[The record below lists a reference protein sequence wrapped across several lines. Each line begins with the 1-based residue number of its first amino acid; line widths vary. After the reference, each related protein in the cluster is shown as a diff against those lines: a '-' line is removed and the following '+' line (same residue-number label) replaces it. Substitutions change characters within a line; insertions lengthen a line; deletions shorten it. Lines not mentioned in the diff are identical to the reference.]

1 MLKDVERIAFHLGLE
16 SQKLKT
22 VEECNEL
29 IQAIQNEDFE
39 NIVEEIADVLI
50 MVRQLIYLYD
60 IKENVNEMIKI
71 KIQRTL
77 NRYKINENKIT
88 HKVKYFNQRYKFI
101 EWVKQENPN
110 IPERDL
116 HILRMEA
123 LVEKYLPNWFIVID
137 F

>member
-1 MLKDVERIAFHLGLE
+1 MLKDVERIADHFGLE

-22 VEECNEL
+22 VEECSEL
-29 IQAIQNEDFE
+29 IQAIENEDFE

-77 NRYKINENKIT
+77 NRYKINEDRK
-88 HKVKYFNQRYKFI
+88 
-101 EWVKQENPN
+101 
-110 IPERDL
+110 
-116 HILRMEA
+116 
-123 LVEKYLPNWFIVID
+123 
-137 F
+137 